1 MGKADWA
8 QVLLL
13 ALSLCL
19 AVAHDVL
26 AAPLL
31 WTSAWVLL
39 VAAVLLA
46 SARAVGAAL
55 PRSGGAAEVGG
66 EEVKDRGLVE
76 ELRWRLRL
84 GESLRPED
92 LEAEIFRFSS
102 EVRVRPSEISK

>member
-1 MGKADWA
+1 MGRADWA
-8 QVLLL
+8 QALLL
-13 ALSLCL
+13 TLSLCL
-19 AVAHDVL
+19 AVVHDL
-26 AAPLL
+26 LEIPLL
-31 WTSAWVLL
+31 WTFAWILL

-46 SARAVGAAL
+46 SARALGAAL
-55 PRSGGAAEVGG
+55 PRLGGAAEGG
-66 EEVKDRGLVE
+66 GGEVKDKGLVE